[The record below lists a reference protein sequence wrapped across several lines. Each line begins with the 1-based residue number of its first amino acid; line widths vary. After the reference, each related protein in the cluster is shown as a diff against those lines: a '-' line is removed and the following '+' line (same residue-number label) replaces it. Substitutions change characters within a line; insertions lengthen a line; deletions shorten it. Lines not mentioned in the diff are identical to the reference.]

1 MVRKYAPGGIYIS
14 PGLGIFIIIVLLGIF
29 GLLFMSHLNGPP
41 VVTLSMPAASPAAS
55 PAAPPTETTIIQES
69 GDDRYTRAPK
79 PERDWRATPDLS
91 EARNSPYNI
100 PTYATRGLPESYQS
114 MGIITVG
121 DGKVLPLYGRR
132 TSSRS
137 DRFQYYTRT
146 DSYNPVQLPVKYK
159 NRDCEDVNGCEEL
172 FDGDRVNITGNG
184 ESGPVKIY
192 RFSGPTYI
200 PVV

>member
-1 MVRKYAPGGIYIS
+1 MARKHSPGGIYIS
-14 PGLGIFIIIVLLGIF
+14 PGLGMFIIIVLLGIF

-41 VVTLSMPAASPAAS
+41 VVTLS
-55 PAAPPTETTIIQES
+55 APPTPAPRAPVETTIIQES

-91 EARNSPYNI
+91 EARNSPYNL
-100 PTYATRGLPESYQS
+100 PTYATRGLPETYQS

-146 DSYNPVQLPVKYK
+146 DSYNPVQLPVRYK

>member
-1 MVRKYAPGGIYIS
+1 MARKHSPGGIYIS
-14 PGLGIFIIIVLLGIF
+14 PGLGMFIIIVLLGIF
-29 GLLFMSHLNGPP
+29 GLLFMSHLSGPP
-41 VVTLSMPAASPAAS
+41 VVTLSAVAPPAPY
-55 PAAPPTETTIIQES
+55 AAPPRTETTIVQES

-91 EARNSPYNI
+91 EARNSPYNL
-100 PTYATRGLPESYQS
+100 PTYATRGLPETYQS

-121 DGKVLPLYGRR
+121 DGEVLPLYGRR

-146 DSYNPVQLPVKYK
+146 DSYNPVQLPVRYK
-159 NRDCEDVNGCEEL
+159 KRDCEDVNGCEEL
-172 FDGDRVNITGNG
+172 FDGDVVNITGNG
-184 ESGPVKIY
+184 KSGPVKIY

>member
-1 MVRKYAPGGIYIS
+1 MARKHSPGGIYIS
-14 PGLGIFIIIVLLGIF
+14 PGLGMFIIIVLLGIF
-29 GLLFMSHLNGPP
+29 GLLFMSHLSGPP
-41 VVTLSMPAASPAAS
+41 VVTLASPAPPS
-55 PAAPPTETTIIQES
+55 APVETTIIQES

-100 PTYATRGLPESYQS
+100 PTYATRGLPEKYQS

-121 DGKVLPLYGRR
+121 DGEILPLYGRR

-146 DSYNPVQLPVKYK
+146 DSYNPVQLPVRYK

-172 FDGDRVNITGNG
+172 FDGDIVNITGNG
-184 ESGPVKIY
+184 KNGPVKIY